1 MIDPDYILLF
11 TASETALRRK
21 IYNHELYSRKNVI
34 QPHIGGAIL
43 YLKIHIGHKGFLPL
57 ELLLW
62 VHYYFVSGGHEGCT
76 GASGLS
82 NQRGGNYR
90 EIFS

>member
-1 MIDPDYILLF
+1 MHLAVQGNIAFSHIEIIPAVKRTFKPPLPAMIDPDYILLF

-43 YLKIHIGHKGFLPL
+43 YLKIHIGHKGFLPR
-57 ELLLW
+57 
-62 VHYYFVSGGHEGCT
+62 YFFV
-76 GASGLS
+76 LS
-82 NQRGGNYR
+82 
-90 EIFS
+90 